1 MAENRVDISKQP
13 LRLKEN
19 SVTIKSALK
28 WMIPAAIAAV
38 AIPLGTGYGSAGN
51 IVLTFFILFVARKNL
66 LTYYFTGL
74 MLLLLSLY
82 IPAGYNFGR
91 ISYGYVV
98 SVLQTNP
105 GESLEFLQG
114 VSFTAWLLFVM
125 AITSL
130 LLFFIYGGDFGKKH
144 RAIYFILFVIIN
156 INSFPKRM
164 ATEVISHVYQANI
177 ELKKIRA
184 SNAIPDDFPILS
196 HSGKYR
202 NVIVIIGESVA
213 RDYLSVY
220 GYQHNTT
227 PWLNTAPGLFFTDYI
242 SSAPYTYLSLPRTLA
257 FSDGVNSQENN
268 NVIALANKA
277 GFNTFWVSNQGLIGT
292 FDTPATIIGS
302 KAHHQT
308 FLKKGDFEEND
319 TDDMALL
326 EHLHSIVNEN
336 HRSDNAVFLH
346 MIGSHPDTCSRLN
359 GYPVNLHISQQES
372 FNCYLATLQKLDTFI
387 QRAHDI
393 LARSGE
399 PYALVYFSD
408 HGMTIDDNERP
419 VRHGNDAR
427 QNYNIPFFILTS
439 DNHKHLIDDTP
450 ISARHFMALFSWL
463 TGINSELIPAQ
474 SPAQVADHE
483 RTVFNGNNLIPYNE
497 LKNNDIIE

>member
-28 WMIPAAIAAV
+28 WIIPAVIAAL
-38 AIPLGTGYGSAGN
+38 AIPVGTGYASAGN
-51 IVLTFFILFVARKNL
+51 IILTFIILFVARKNP
-66 LTYYFTGL
+66 LTFYFSGL

-82 IPAGYNFGR
+82 IPVGYNFGR
-91 ISYGYVV
+91 ISYPYVV
-98 SVLQTNP
+98 SALQTNP

-130 LLFFIYGGDFGKKH
+130 LLFIIYGGDFGKKH
-144 RAIYFILFVIIN
+144 QAIYFILFVMVN
-156 INSFPKRM
+156 MNSFPNRM
-164 ATEVISHVYQANI
+164 ATQVITSVYKASL
-177 ELKKIRA
+177 ELKKLKA
-184 SNAIPDDFPILS
+184 SNSIPDDFPILS
-196 HSGKYR
+196 HSGKYK

-242 SSAPYTYLSLPRTLA
+242 STAPNTYLSLPRTLA
-257 FSDGVNSQENN
+257 LSDGVKTQENN
-268 NVIALANKA
+268 SIVALANSA
-277 GFNTFWVSNQGLIGT
+277 GFNTFWVSNQGFLAT
-292 FDTPATIIGS
+292 FDTPATLIGS
-302 KAHHQT
+302 RANHQV
-308 FLKKGDFEEND
+308 FFKKGDYEEND

-336 HRSDNAVFLH
+336 HSSDNAVFLH

-359 GYPVNLHISQQES
+359 GFPVNLHISQQES

-408 HGMTIDDNERP
+408 HGMTVDDSERP

-439 DNHKHLIDDTP
+439 DNHQHLIDDTP
-450 ISARHFMALFSWL
+450 ISARHFMSLFSQL
-463 TGINSELIPAQ
+463 TGINSELIPAR
-474 SPAQVADHE
+474 SPQQIADQQ
-483 RTVFNGNNLIPYNE
+483 RTVFNGVGLIPYNE
-497 LKNNDIIE
+497 LKNNPIID

>member
-1 MAENRVDISKQP
+1 MAENRVDISQQP

-28 WMIPAAIAAV
+28 WIIPAALAAV
-38 AIPLGTGYGSAGN
+38 AIPVGTGYAGVGN
-51 IVLTFFILFVARKNL
+51 VALTFIILLIARKNP
-66 LTYYFTGL
+66 LTFYFSGL

-82 IPAGYNFGR
+82 IPVGYNFGR
-91 ISYGYVV
+91 ISYPYVV
-98 SVLQTNP
+98 SALQTNP
-105 GESLEFLQG
+105 GESREFLQG

-130 LLFFIYGGDFGKKH
+130 LLFIIYGSDFGKKH
-144 RAIYFILFVIIN
+144 QAIYLILFVIVN
-156 INSFPKRM
+156 INSFPNRM
-164 ATEVISHVYQANI
+164 TTQVITSVYKASL
-177 ELKKIRA
+177 ELKKLRS
-184 SNAIPDDFPILS
+184 SNSIPDDFPILS
-196 HSGKYR
+196 HSGKYK

-242 SSAPYTYLSLPRTLA
+242 STAPNTYLSLPRTLA
-257 FSDGVNSQENN
+257 LSDGVKTQENN
-268 NVIALANKA
+268 NIVALANRA
-277 GFNTFWVSNQGLIGT
+277 GFNTFWVSNQGFLAT
-292 FDTPATIIGS
+292 FDTPATIIGN
-302 KAHHQT
+302 KANHQV
-308 FLKKGDFEEND
+308 FFKKGDFDEND

-336 HRSDNAVFLH
+336 HSSDNAVFLH

-359 GYPVNLHISQQES
+359 GYPVNLHISQQEG

-393 LARSGE
+393 LEHSGE
-399 PYALVYFSD
+399 SYALIYFSD
-408 HGMTIDDNERP
+408 HGMSIDNSVRP
-419 VRHGNDAR
+419 VRHGSDAQ
-427 QNYNIPFFILTS
+427 QNYNVPFFILTS
-439 DNHKHLIDDTP
+439 DNKKHLIDSTP
-450 ISARHFMALFSWL
+450 ISARYFMALFSWL
-463 TGINSELIPAQ
+463 TGINSELIPAR
-474 SPAQVADHE
+474 SPAQVADQQ

-497 LKNNDIIE
+497 LKNNDIIK